1 MLPHGNAAELSLIS
15 AFIITHAQT
24 VNMRFNKR
32 FLTATPQNS
41 YHLSAFII
49 TQIRLPNIKSEK
61 FYRIFTRLTAERT
74 TQFVNFRIYIAAG
87 IHHFINASYI
97 ALIAFSKSLFSTPT
111 IMFISLEP

>member
-1 MLPHGNAAELSLIS
+1 MLPHGNAAELSLI
-15 AFIITHAQT
+15 
-24 VNMRFNKR
+24 
-32 FLTATPQNS
+32 
-41 YHLSAFII
+41 SAFII